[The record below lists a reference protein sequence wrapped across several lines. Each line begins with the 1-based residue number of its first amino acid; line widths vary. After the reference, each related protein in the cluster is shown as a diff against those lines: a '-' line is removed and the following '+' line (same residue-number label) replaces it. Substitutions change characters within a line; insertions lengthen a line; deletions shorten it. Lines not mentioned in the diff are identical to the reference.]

1 MIYRYYLGV
10 FNKDTNL
17 FNKNI
22 SRDSWEKFKL
32 DKNKISE
39 YSELRYYTMDR
50 CFIRNKSNG
59 KVYTEKYTST
69 RLNSGKELVV
79 ELECN
84 TLPFFPTQYSY
95 FNRQTVNIEEYRN
108 GFGNTITFSNYKENG
123 IDYYE
128 IYSSSSISSSS
139 L

>member
-22 SRDSWEKFKL
+22 SRDNWEKFKL
-32 DKNKISE
+32 NMTKISE
-39 YSELRYYTMDR
+39 DSQLRYYTMDR
-50 CFIRNKSNG
+50 CFIRNKTNG
-59 KVYTEKYTST
+59 KVYTEKYPST
-69 RLNSGKELVV
+69 RLNSQNELLV
-79 ELECN
+79 EVESN

-95 FNRQTVNIEEYRN
+95 FNKQTVSIAEYRN
-108 GFGNTITFSNYKENG
+108 SFGNTITFSNYKENG

>member
-1 MIYRYYLGV
+1 MIYRYYSGV

-22 SRDSWEKFKL
+22 SRDTWENFKL
-32 DKNKISE
+32 DKTKISE
-39 YSELRYYTMDR
+39 DSELRYYTMDR

-59 KVYTEKYTST
+59 KVFTEKYPST
-69 RLNSGKELVV
+69 RLNTEHELLV
-79 ELECN
+79 EVESN

-95 FNRQTVNIEEYRN
+95 FNKQTHHIEEYRN
-108 GFGNTITFSNYKENG
+108 GLGNTITFSNYKENG

>member
-1 MIYRYYLGV
+1 MIYRYYRGV

-22 SRDSWEKFKL
+22 SRDNWEKFKL
-32 DKNKISE
+32 NMTKISE
-39 YSELRYYTMDR
+39 YSQLCYYTMDR
-50 CFIRNKSNG
+50 CFIVNKSNG
-59 KVYTEKYTST
+59 KVYTEKYPIT
-69 RLNSGKELVV
+69 RLNSEKELVV
-79 ELECN
+79 EVESN
-84 TLPFFPTQYSY
+84 PLPFFPTQYSY
-95 FNRQTVNIEEYRN
+95 FNKQVHNIEEYRN
-108 GFGNTITFSNYKENG
+108 SVGNTITFSNYKENG